1 MPQFETDVSFLSK
14 WLLFYRSIVEI
25 HFCFKTSK
33 PPKYNN
39 EGFKLFI
46 RKRFGGYP
54 EKKFKKRNVNLRK

>member
-1 MPQFETDVSFLSK
+1 MSQFETDVSFLSK
-14 WLLFYRSIVEI
+14 WLLFCRSIVEI
-25 HFCFKTSK
+25 HFYFKTRK

-54 EKKFKKRNVNLRK
+54 EKTLKKRNFNLRK